1 LKELSQAH
9 LSSPV
14 SRIRRGILRGPQLE
28 DPGNVKDPSLIA
40 VGIDGSVTLIQ
51 PGGSIRPVLFDRV
64 KKILS
69 GYSPVCRLLLESISH
84 PLSMALTLGSQPSR
98 ADNLVM
104 DVDTVAYLV
113 RRTSLGTWTSFL
125 SRADVLSGMDRREK
139 LAIREIMRYLSDKKD
154 IEGLLRNSI

>member
-1 LKELSQAH
+1 
-9 LSSPV
+9 
-14 SRIRRGILRGPQLE
+14 
-28 DPGNVKDPSLIA
+28 

-84 PLSMALTLGSQPSR
+84 PLFMALTLGSQPSR
-98 ADNLVM
+98 TDNLVM

-113 RRTSLGTWTSFL
+113 RRTSLGTWASFL
-125 SRADVLSGMDRREK
+125 SRADVLSGMDRRQK
-139 LAIREIMRYLSDKKD
+139 HAILEIMRYLSDKKD
-154 IEGLLRNSI
+154 IEGLMRKSI